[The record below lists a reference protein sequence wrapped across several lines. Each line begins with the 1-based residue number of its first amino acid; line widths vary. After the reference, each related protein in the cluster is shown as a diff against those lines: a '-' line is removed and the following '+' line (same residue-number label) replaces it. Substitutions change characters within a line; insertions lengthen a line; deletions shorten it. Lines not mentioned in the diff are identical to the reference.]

1 MKDLEHIKNLEQL
14 PSGAWRYRKKINGKV
29 IRITFDHQPTE
40 NEILMSIGD
49 HLGDAPAPK
58 EMLTFEN
65 AAKQYVELKRNLLS
79 PSSIREYSKKP
90 GRMSRKFVSLNI
102 YDITALDIQAELNRL
117 AKDKT
122 PKTVFDYHG
131 FISAVIKTFRPDFV
145 WRATLPQKVDKEPYI
160 PTDEE
165 VKEFL
170 AYIKEYRPKYY
181 VCMVLGAFGLRRSE
195 IMAINAGDVDGNTL
209 HITKA
214 LVQDENNNW
223 VIKTTKTRRSR
234 RDIEIP
240 ADVADMIREN
250 NYAFDRYP
258 SDIQKVI
265 NTACKK
271 LKINHFTLH
280 KLRHYF
286 ASKLISENVD
296 LMTVMAL
303 GGWSSMDMLQKRYA
317 HEIEKKKKDALSHLN
332 DIMS

>member
-14 PSGAWRYRKKINGKV
+14 PSGAWRYRKKIGGKM

-40 NEILMSIGD
+40 NEILMAVGD

-58 EMLTFEN
+58 ELLTFAN
-65 AAKQYVELKRNLLS
+65 AVKQYVELKGNLLS
-79 PSSIREYSKKP
+79 PSTIREYSRKP

-102 YDITALDIQAELNRL
+102 YDISPLDIQSELNRL
-117 AKDKT
+117 AKDKSA
-122 PKTVFDYHG
+122 KTVSDYHG
-131 FISAVIKTFRPDFV
+131 FISVILKTFRPDFS
-145 WRATLPQKVDKEPYI
+145 WSATLPQKEDKEPYI

-165 VKEFL
+165 VKKFL
-170 AYIKEYRPKYY
+170 AYIREHRPKYY

-195 IMAINAGDVDGNTL
+195 IMAINGKDVDGTTL
-209 HITKA
+209 HVTKA
-214 LVQDENNNW
+214 MVQDVDNKW

-240 ADVADMIREN
+240 KDVADLIREN

-271 LKINHFTLH
+271 LGINRFTLH

-303 GGWSSMDMLQKRYA
+303 GGWSSLDMLQKRYA
-317 HEIEKKKKDALSHLN
+317 HEIEKKKKDALSHL
-332 DIMS
+332 DGIIS